1 MLEQF
6 NSFKKVLSD
15 QISYYKELFIL
26 LHEEKEL
33 IQNSSIDEL
42 QKNNRIK
49 DDVILKISQLD
60 EHCVSI
66 IEQINN
72 KVPVDKRP
80 ITLSQIIRSIKNPRL
95 NELKNTYSELISL
108 VNSVKAVNEENRMYI
123 NGSLRAVQGSISFL
137 VSCAKAGTPFYE
149 KSGHL
154 KSETLTRSM
163 ISEEV

>member
-6 NSFKKVLSD
+6 NRLQEVLSD
-15 QISYYKELFIL
+15 QNSLYKELFFL

-33 IQNSSIDEL
+33 IKNSSIDQLLE
-42 QKNNRIK
+42 NNRKK
-49 DDVILKISQLD
+49 DEVILQISSL
-60 EHCVSI
+60 EEICVNTV
-66 IEQINN
+66 EQINN

-80 ITLSQIIRSIKNPRL
+80 VTLSQIIRSIKNPRL
-95 NELKNTYSELISL
+95 NTLKNTYSDLISL
-108 VNSVKAVNEENRMYI
+108 VNSVKEINEENKMYI

-149 KSGHL
+149 KGGHL
-154 KSETLTRSM
+154 KSESLTRSM